1 MDSGTVIAVIAS
13 LTGIGFIVQLLLAP
27 VKANQTRMEAD
38 IKELKTRMEGEIK
51 ELKALMNKLLEKQQ
65 QPGG

>member
-27 VKANQTRMEAD
+27 VKANQARMEAD
-38 IKELKTRMEGEIK
+38 IK

>member
-27 VKANQTRMEAD
+27 VKANQARME
-38 IKELKTRMEGEIK
+38 EEIK
-51 ELKALMNKLLEKQQ
+51 ELKALMNKLLEKQ
-65 QPGG
+65 